1 MLQLVDEGKVS
12 LDAPIA
18 DFLPGVVSGNGYD
31 GTRITVRHLLQH
43 TGGLAPFTPQ
53 VIIDQPPS
61 NPDGTYDLAVLVRKG
76 LSHAPVS
83 APGAGFAYSNTNYL
97 VLGMLIEKVT
107 GRPVHEN
114 VTRRVIEPLGLGQTV
129 FPAPGDRS
137 LPAPAVNGY
146 HGLRVGGFFLWT
158 PALSYDP
165 SLFSSAGAMISTLE
179 DLTAFYRALIA
190 GKVVSA
196 AGLAEMRKLREVGP
210 GVAFGLGIGRK
221 ELSCGVMAWGHSGGV
236 PGYMSQTLVTE
247 DGRHAS
253 VVTNALF
260 QVGML
265 RPSRCTPSWTR
276 PCARTRRG
284 APDRTPAPREQLRVR
299 AAPGGERMPAPHPP
313 RPRVRATARAARHH
327 PPPSDVK
334 EPTWHTATGA
344 ASVVSPPGGPP
355 SPRPRTSRSPTTP
368 TATRDSSRAA
378 ASRSTGRTPRALTAS
393 RCSGSPSSCC

>member
-1 MLQLVDEGKVS
+1 MMIKRNRTKLSLVAGVVCATLLTLSATAAHAGPAEADHAATLKALKTFQASAGPGAAVHAGGPGGSWTLSAGTGTINTDRPIRSDEHFRIGSQTKTFTAAVVLQLVDEGKVS

-43 TGGLAPFTPQ
+43 TGGLAPFAPQ
-53 VIIDQPPS
+53 VVIDQPPS

-114 VTRRVIEPLGLGQTV
+114 VTRRVIEPLGLGRTV
-129 FPAPGDRS
+129 FPAPGDRA

-146 HGLRVGGFFLWT
+146 HGLRVGGFFFWR

-165 SLFSSAGAMISTLE
+165 SLFSSAGAMVSTLE

-221 ELSCGVMAWGHSGGV
+221 ELSCGVMAWGHDGGV

-260 QVGML
+260 QVGM
-265 RPSRCTPSWTR
+265 
-276 PCARTRRG
+276 
-284 APDRTPAPREQLRVR
+284 PAEQLH
-299 AAPGGERMPAPHPP
+299 ALLD
-313 RPRVRATARAARHH
+313 TALCEDAAR
-327 PPPSDVK
+327 
-334 EPTWHTATGA
+334 
-344 ASVVSPPGGPP
+344 
-355 SPRPRTSRSPTTP
+355 RP
-368 TATRDSSRAA
+368 
-378 ASRSTGRTPRALTAS
+378 
-393 RCSGSPSSCC
+393 